1 VTAYGHGL
9 IIGKFYPPHRGHHE
23 MIRAAAA
30 QSLRVT
36 VVVMASHVETIALAD
51 RVDWLRAEHAGDRSV
66 TVVGVRCDAPL
77 DVSDERVWVAQVAV
91 MRAAIRTVTDIAV
104 DAVFSSDEYGQEL
117 AARFDAK
124 WVRVFRAAGAPS
136 GTAIR
141 ADLAA
146 GWADLASATRA
157 SLATRVVVVGA
168 ESTGT
173 TTVAALLTEHYR
185 GRGGAWASTQR
196 VAEFGREYTDQKW
209 AQARLACLDRGEPA
223 PALDELRWCTDDFD
237 VVAQE
242 QTRLE
247 CLAAT
252 DGSPVLF
259 CDTDAFATSIWE
271 RRYLAGGSRA
281 GQPWAIAPQLPRHDL
296 YLVTDHE
303 QVPWSDDG
311 MREGDLAI
319 RAAMTCWFIDALVAV
334 DQSFVLLTGTLQERL
349 GLAVRTVD
357 QLLASR
363 MLFAAP
369 VTGPGFESAQQ

>member
-1 VTAYGHGL
+1 
-9 IIGKFYPPHRGHHE
+9 
-23 MIRAAAA
+23 
-30 QSLRVT
+30 LRVT
-36 VVVMASHVETIALAD
+36 VVVMASQVETITLAD
-51 RVDWLRAEHAGDRSV
+51 RVEWLRAEHAGEQSV

-77 DVSDERVWVAQVAV
+77 DVSDERVWMAQVAV
-91 MRAAIRTVTDIAV
+91 MRAAIRTVTDVAV

-124 WVRVFRAAGAPS
+124 WVRVFREPGGPS

-146 GWADLASATRA
+146 GWGDLAAATRVG
-157 SLATRVVVVGA
+157 LATRVVVVGA

-173 TTVAALLTEHYR
+173 TTMAALLTEHYR
-185 GRGGAWASTQR
+185 GRGGAWASTR
-196 VAEFGREYTDQKW
+196 CVDEFGRDYTTQKW
-209 AQARLACLDRGEPA
+209 ERERLTCLSRGEPE
-223 PALDELRWCTDDFD
+223 PALDEIRWCTDDFD
-237 VVAQE
+237 LVARE
-242 QTRLE
+242 QTRRE
-247 CLAAT
+247 CLAAA

-271 RRYLAGGSRA
+271 RRYLTAESRT
-281 GQPWAIAPQLPRHDL
+281 GQRWACAPELPRHDL

-303 QVPWSDDG
+303 GVPWSDDG

-319 RAAMTCWFIDALVAV
+319 RAAMTGWFIDALVAA

-363 MLFAAP
+363 MWFAAP
-369 VTGPGFESAQQ
+369 LRGPGFESAQQ